1 MKARRNFLRIIAYSC
16 LLTIIMGLVSGVGAQ
31 EEEYRFKVVRV
42 DDAQFPKVETYVQ
55 VLDPLGRPVDVLTED
70 NFSLFENGK
79 EIFDFQVERRIN
91 DQQSFSLV
99 LLIEVSD
106 RMVNDIELLKQQE
119 EATLA
124 TFVEAFP
131 NQDSVAVVIFTEES
145 EVLHELNVDKTEIP
159 IIIQNLE
166 AEGFAA
172 LYDGLADSVDYLA
185 EKPTPR
191 VILLISSGVEAGYS
205 EVEPEEFIETAN
217 ENNVQ
222 VYVLGLGN
230 LVYEDVL
237 TEVAEKTG
245 GKTVFLPEEEDVERI
260 DELKEAFINLQMH
273 LDDLRTQYVLTHS
286 SDLNSNGSTNEVRVA
301 VDYQGWHE
309 EDSGEFTAC
318 PGVVKVC
325 LPDYVPEDTVPDDVC
340 FTPIVSSPAPP
351 TTLDVYMDGENLC
364 HVTAAPF
371 TCCLESNMTAE
382 GAHSF
387 DFEALDEAGNTGD
400 LSTTLSVRPSVKIIV
415 VSPPEGDQLQTKL
428 QFTSD
433 VDSLSKIISVTVNLG
448 DREIARFV
456 NPGTV
461 SGEPPYQ
468 YSFDEEIDIG
478 TTITGEHTLTVKAV
492 DVEDNSSETSVG
504 VQVIDYSGG
513 GTKIDPLWILPI
525 LAVVLVVIVLV
536 TRSRRE
542 GKGAADGG
550 AVGVQALLR
559 ELEGLY
565 PNQTWDL
572 SAAEV
577 KLGRNA
583 ESNDIPLKGLKASRN
598 MAVIQLHEGKHYI
611 NSLNPQNP
619 ALVNE
624 APVQQQMLNSGDLIR
639 LGESLFRYE
648 SFG

>member
-1 MKARRNFLRIIAYSC
+1 MRARRNFIRIIAYSC
-16 LLTIIMGLVSGVGAQ
+16 LLTIMLGLVSGVGAQ
-31 EEEYRFKVVRV
+31 EEEYRFKVVQV
-42 DDAQFPKVETYVQ
+42 DDTQFPKVETYVQ
-55 VLDPLGRPVDVLTED
+55 VLDPLGRPVDVLTGD
-70 NFSLFENGK
+70 NFSLFEDGR
-79 EIFDFQVERRIN
+79 EIFDFQVERRNN

-106 RMVNDIELLKQQE
+106 RMVNDLELLKQQE

-124 TFVEAFP
+124 TFVDTLP

-145 EVLHELNVDKTEIP
+145 KVLHELNVDKTEIP
-159 IIIQNLE
+159 FIIQNLK

-172 LYDGLADSVDYLA
+172 LYDGLSDSVDYLA
-185 EKPTPR
+185 DKPTPR

-205 EVEPEEFIETAN
+205 EVEPEEFIEAAN

-237 TEVAEKTG
+237 NEVADKTG
-245 GKTVFLPEEEDVERI
+245 GKTVFLPGEDDVERI
-260 DELKEAFINLQMH
+260 DELKEALVNLQMH
-273 LDDLRTQYVLTHS
+273 LDELRTQYVLTYDS
-286 SDLNSNGSTNEVRVA
+286 ELNSNGSNHEVRVA

-325 LPDYVPEDTVPDDVC
+325 LPDYVPEYTVPDDAC

-364 HVTAAPF
+364 HVIAAPF
-371 TCCLESNMTAE
+371 TCCLEPNMTGE
-382 GAHSF
+382 GDHSF
-387 DFEALDEAGNTGD
+387 DFEALDEDGNTGD
-400 LSTTLSVRPSVKIIV
+400 LSTTLSVRPSVKV
-415 VSPPEGDQLQTKL
+415 TVDSPAERDQLQTKL
-428 QFTSD
+428 QFISD
-433 VDSLSKIISVTVNLG
+433 VDSLSKITLVVVNLG
-448 DREIARFV
+448 DREIARFD
-456 NPGTV
+456 NPTSLPG
-461 SGEPPYQ
+461 GPPYL
-468 YSFDEEIDIG
+468 YSINEELDIS
-478 TTITGEHTLTVKAV
+478 TAITGEHTLTVKAV
-492 DVEDNSSETSVG
+492 DVEDKSSETSVG
-504 VQVIDYSGG
+504 VQVLGYPPNRQVMN
-513 GTKIDPLWILPI
+513 PLWILPI
-525 LAVVLVVIVLV
+525 LAVVVVVIVLV

-542 GKGAADGG
+542 GKGAAAGG
-550 AVGVQALLR
+550 AAGAQAILR

-572 SAAEV
+572 SSAEV

-583 ESNDIPLKGLKASRN
+583 ESNDIPLKGLNASRN
-598 MAVIQLHEGKHYI
+598 MAIIQLHEGKHYI

-648 SFG
+648 SLE

>member
-42 DDAQFPKVETYVQ
+42 DDAQYPKVETYVQ

-119 EATLA
+119 EAALA

-433 VDSLSKIISVTVNLG
+433 VDSLSKIISVTVDLG
-448 DREIARFV
+448 DREIARFD

-461 SGEPPYQ
+461 SGEPPYL